1 MKILLSLLVLFT
13 LISLAASSSGM
24 RKRDKKI
31 RFTDTPAAE
40 NIERETTVIESR
52 PCAKRQKRQ
61 KVSPSSD
68 TSLGSVIST
77 TTDRS
82 LSSSPQNAYNLLNFI
97 ELDDEAL
104 FTSQT
109 SDFDGFVGEEFRDD
123 LIWDVNAEEEG
134 TLSLSSSSFEFP
146 EFNTITSD
154 KDKSLSSNVKFSFDL
169 NWPES
174 DQSPQS
180 KSKSK
185 SKSPVPVKLPPDFR
199 AFTFKCLT
207 SPGNL
212 ESLKTLLTA
221 GLVDLKRPIY
231 DVERDILFSFLLAAV
246 EWQGV
251 EDDKRLLFI
260 SHSPKLLLN
269 EPSSVGTLPLTAAI
283 RCDRLDLV
291 SKLVEAGADVNLVF
305 QEYGTISTP
314 FMTAIQSK
322 RNNIVAF
329 LLSTDKVDPN
339 LVLPDGS
346 NALTLLVTYQP
357 TEISKWFPKLVDG
370 QRKMTGE
377 FFFCVL
383 HPFFITK
390 NFMLKNIIDSVVREQ
405 LNWLLTPVTAMAYIA
420 TRENDLNML
429 RFLNDIGSKFN
440 SYRSKQGFGL
450 IHVAAW
456 EGFTEIVEF
465 LIQTG
470 ADVNLLVGNDAKT
483 SAIQLAFSGGHF
495 DLVCKLIRLGATAGL
510 PGVIQAAITT
520 DNRQIIS
527 ALS

>member
-1 MKILLSLLVLFT
+1 
-13 LISLAASSSGM
+13 
-24 RKRDKKI
+24 
-31 RFTDTPAAE
+31 
-40 NIERETTVIESR
+40 
-52 PCAKRQKRQ
+52 
-61 KVSPSSD
+61 
-68 TSLGSVIST
+68 
-77 TTDRS
+77 
-82 LSSSPQNAYNLLNFI
+82 
-97 ELDDEAL
+97 
-104 FTSQT
+104 
-109 SDFDGFVGEEFRDD
+109 
-123 LIWDVNAEEEG
+123 
-134 TLSLSSSSFEFP
+134 
-146 EFNTITSD
+146 
-154 KDKSLSSNVKFSFDL
+154 
-169 NWPES
+169 
-174 DQSPQS
+174 
-180 KSKSK
+180 
-185 SKSPVPVKLPPDFR
+185 
-199 AFTFKCLT
+199 LT

-212 ESLKTLLTA
+212 ESLKKLLTA

-260 SHSPKLLLN
+260 LHSPKSLLN

-314 FMTAIQSK
+314 FMIAIQLK

-357 TEISKWFPKLVDG
+357 TEIYNWFPKLVDG

-383 HPFFITK
+383 HPFFIAK
-390 NFMLKNIIDSVVREQ
+390 HFILKNIIDSVVREQ

-440 SYRSKQGFGL
+440 SYRSEQGFGL

-483 SAIQLAFSGGHF
+483 SAIQMAFSGGHF

-520 DNRQIIS
+520 GNRQIIC
-527 ALS
+527 ALLSTGITSFPNLPNGYNLVTSKKKHKSSN